1 MDFRSDSEIAEA
13 EPYASP
19 GARLVSIKMQDP
31 AGVPKRW
38 GRRAGV
44 PHPLAWAQVGKP
56 PASLRSKG
64 GKPRKPSPLQLA
76 FEQNDFTA
84 VPELAR
90 NGMPQVYNW
99 LVTDTHRKADFAQ
112 FLAEACEPANLP
124 LAFMCNAGKDRTAV
138 GALLLLTALD
148 VPDHAIMEDYMLT
161 NSAFGRPGGVERD
174 VRKQVEMMAE
184 RWSPT
189 RDLSAYSEE
198 DVTTVTRALATI
210 TGADEANLRE
220 AVRVMEEEAGSVLE
234 FMRRELGFTDAMG
247 QALRAAVLEPVPAGK
262 L

>member
-1 MDFRSDSEIAEA
+1 
-13 EPYASP
+13 
-19 GARLVSIKMQDP
+19 
-31 AGVPKRW
+31 
-38 GRRAGV
+38 
-44 PHPLAWAQVGKP
+44 
-56 PASLRSKG
+56 
-64 GKPRKPSPLQLA
+64 
-76 FEQNDFTA
+76 
-84 VPELAR
+84 
-90 NGMPQVYNW
+90 
-99 LVTDTHRKADFAQ
+99 
-112 FLAEACEPANLP
+112 
-124 LAFMCNAGKDRTAV
+124 MCNAGKDRTAV
-138 GALLLLTALD
+138 GALLLLTALG

-198 DVTTVTRALATI
+198 DVATVTRALATI
-210 TGADEANLRE
+210 TGADAANLRE

>member
-1 MDFRSDSEIAEA
+1 ML
-13 EPYASP
+13 

-76 FEQNDFTA
+76 FAQNDFTA

-99 LVTDTHRKADFAQ
+99 LVTDPHRKASRSSWRRHASRRTCRWPSC
-112 FLAEACEPANLP
+112 ATPARIAP
-124 LAFMCNAGKDRTAV
+124 RW
-138 GALLLLTALD
+138 
-148 VPDHAIMEDYMLT
+148 
-161 NSAFGRPGGVERD
+161 GRC
-174 VRKQVEMMAE
+174 
-184 RWSPT
+184 SC
-189 RDLSAYSEE
+189 
-198 DVTTVTRALATI
+198 
-210 TGADEANLRE
+210 
-220 AVRVMEEEAGSVLE
+220 
-234 FMRRELGFTDAMG
+234 
-247 QALRAAVLEPVPAGK
+247 
-262 L
+262 